1 MFRLFFSVLFF
12 LLFGSIL
19 FGQNIN
25 IKKIN
30 VSRVITKIEKGAW
43 EEKQEEGPSVY
54 FELEIENNTNS
65 VLTLDSSESEFDI
78 LFKFKGKSY
87 IDTSIVSMALIPFY
101 DKKEICIKPNEKY
114 PVKFSC
120 RILLGTNLLKF
131 DSVNKYY
138 DYTEEMLQ
146 ILPTL
151 QIQYVDP
158 KLKIISGRIEEVG
171 TEHYIYII
179 KAPK

>member
-12 LLFGSIL
+12 LLFGSTL

-43 EEKQEEGPSVY
+43 EEDQEEGPSVY

-65 VLTLDSSESEFDI
+65 VLTLNNSESEFGI
-78 LFKFKGKSY
+78 LFKYKGRTY
-87 IDTSIVSMALIPFY
+87 INKGISSMGLIPFY
-101 DKKEICIKPNEKY
+101 NEKEICIKPNEKY
-114 PVKFSC
+114 PIKFSC
-120 RILLGTNLLKF
+120 GILLGTNLLKF

>member
-1 MFRLFFSVLFF
+1 MVKLFFSMLF
-12 LLFGSIL
+12 LLFCSAL

-30 VSRVITKIEKGAW
+30 VSRVITRIENDAW
-43 EEKQEEGPSVY
+43 EETQEEGPSIY

-65 VLTLDSSESEFDI
+65 VLTLDSYESEFDI

-87 IDTSIVSMALIPFY
+87 IKKGISSMGLIPFY